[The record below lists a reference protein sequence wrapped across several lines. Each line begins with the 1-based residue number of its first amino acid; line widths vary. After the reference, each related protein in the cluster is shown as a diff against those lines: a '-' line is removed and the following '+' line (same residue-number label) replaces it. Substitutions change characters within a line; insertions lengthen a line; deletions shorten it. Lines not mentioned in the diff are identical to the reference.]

1 MWNAPILGIVGGKKL
16 CPFLDRGIQ
25 SPIFCTPNHC
35 KWSFLGAKEYG
46 TSDALIQQ
54 RRPLFVANYPKN
66 CNWVKLGWIDP
77 GSRLSAKKPLNNLI
91 WRRWL
96 PEPTIFVA
104 LPNKYIVSNIIR
116 ISTCMES
123 TFAIESFWDALASLG
138 SMLESQSLS
147 NVFEILSNPGHIFR
161 VCSEYVQIRFRVGS
175 E

>member
-1 MWNAPILGIVGGKKL
+1 MVVFGCKRIWNFG
-16 CPFLDRGIQ
+16 CPY
-25 SPIFCTPNHC
+25 PT
-35 KWSFLGAKEYG
+35 
-46 TSDALIQQ
+46 T
-54 RRPLFVANYPKN
+54 RPLFVANYPKN

-96 PEPTIFVA
+96 PEPTIFVV

-161 VCSEYVQIRFRVGS
+161 VCSEYVQGMFRVSSGCVQS
-175 E
+175 VFRVCSGLVVKIGCQDCSNSIV